1 MLVTQVMTGFGNQFD
16 MIFNTCVTTVPRT
29 IVSGLAKYLP
39 LDELRDRNV
48 IVLCNL
54 KPMKM
59 RGKSVCVCV
68 CVCVCVTVLPQQEWS
83 HKECY

>member
-1 MLVTQVMTGFGNQFD
+1 

-59 RGKSVCVCV
+59 RGKSGCVIMSL
-68 CVCVCVTVLPQQEWS
+68 CVCVTVLLVSPSTGVESQGMLLG
-83 HKECY
+83 

>member
-1 MLVTQVMTGFGNQFD
+1 